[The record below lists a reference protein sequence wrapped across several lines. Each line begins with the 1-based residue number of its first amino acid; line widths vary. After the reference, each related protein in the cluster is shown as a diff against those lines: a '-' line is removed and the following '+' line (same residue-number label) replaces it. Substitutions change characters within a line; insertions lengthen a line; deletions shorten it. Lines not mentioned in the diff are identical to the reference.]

1 MNPLLSI
8 LQGEDLNATE
18 TPHPGRA
25 PAATVPTLGVIGG
38 PPAPPAAPQAA
49 PGAEAAATPAP
60 GREQAL
66 QGPQVAQ
73 APPKFKL
80 PPVDEMVADY
90 QRWQMMASDPAVAKE
105 VAPRMQAWRNL
116 TLQQHAAAFKGDPMA
131 SPEQAAAYARHMGQ
145 IQGQLSQPMAWEEA
159 AKIAEYTQ
167 GQKAQLPTQFMQGL
181 NRYDK
186 AAVQPFIDDV
196 FGDGWRLQSLA
207 PGKANIGGTEVEV
220 PSITVVGPNG
230 ETKTHTSVEVA
241 ALFGNFEGAVKISE
255 LNRKRDLE
263 AAQADLDLARAN
275 QDPAAAAAA
284 FEKLTTLK
292 GGLGS
297 IGPGKAAGAG
307 AMAHM
312 PTVQAVLQET
322 NSPLDPLFVMSI
334 INAESGGDV
343 KATSPKNAQGVMQLI
358 PATAQ
363 RFGVKNAYDPN
374 ENIRGGIKYLN
385 WLHDRYN
392 GDLTKVAAAYN
403 AGEGAVDKHGGV
415 PPYAETKGYVK
426 KVLGTYQKHK
436 GQPGED
442 PAAVGA
448 RLVNMPIGSTTE
460 ARNSGYTPAALA
472 KREQAENDYA
482 KAKAAIRLK
491 GLGEKEEGRLL
502 KALEADYQERL
513 ARLGVAPVAGA
524 PVAGAPVAGPVGMPT
539 QPPGAAGKPP
549 AAAAKPAATP
559 PGGTGKAKTDDELK
573 ALIDAAYG

>member
-18 TPHPGRA
+18 TSPPGRA

-66 QGPQVAQ
+66 LGPQVAQ

-312 PTVQAVLQET
+312 PTVQAALQET

-363 RFGVKNAYDPN
+363 RFGVKNSYDPN

-460 ARNSGYTPAALA
+460 TKTGRYTPSLVT
-472 KREQAENDYA
+472 EQA
-482 KAKAAIRLK
+482 KAQRAYNTAREAIRK
-491 GLGEKEEGRLL
+491 ENLGAKEEARRL
-502 KALEADYQERL
+502 KALDDDY
-513 ARLGVAPVAGA
+513 GVTSAGTAAPAA
-524 PVAGAPVAGPVGMPT
+524 PAAGPAGMPT
-539 QPPGAAGKPP
+539 QPPGAAGRPP
-549 AAAAKPAATP
+549 AAAKPPVAAKPTE
-559 PGGTGKAKTDDELK
+559 GGAKAKTDEELK